1 MIEYLILLLLA
12 HYRGE
17 FSIPEKEASGT
28 GLNGPYA
35 GLFIDEEP
43 EDQRQRERPN
53 LRIVK

>member
-12 HYRGE
+12 HYRGAFLVPKKDDSE
-17 FSIPEKEASGT
+17 T
-28 GLNGPYA
+28 GINGPYA

-43 EDQRQRERPN
+43 EDQQHTERPN